1 MYNKHTQP
9 LRLNC
14 MLRQFKVRFK
24 YVDFL
29 CRLTRSWPQENSSC
43 GRVWRKGRRWKK
55 SRWEFMVALSLSV
68 FFRLLSSISG
78 SNQALCNV
86 AFVNFLPLCR
96 WNRPPHWP
104 RSKKSGT
111 KPSFLLKR
119 SLWWR
124 RLLKVEIL
132 KLISEPSSD
141 KLKENPGFLS
151 TWYSFALNLSIL
163 VSSNNVS
170 TAPTEGKLDIEAIKD
185 KVKKAKTKKLGAPP
199 LNPAPPTSSTTEKKK
214 KKSNKAKSK
223 G

>member
-1 MYNKHTQP
+1 MWTSYAGWPGAGHRRILPAGECEEKEEDGRNQGEN
-9 LRLNC
+9 LWW
-14 MLRQFKVRFK
+14 
-24 YVDFL
+24 L
-29 CRLTRSWPQENSSC
+29 CL
-43 GRVWRKGRRWKK
+43 
-55 SRWEFMVALSLSV
+55 LV
-68 FFRLLSSISG
+68 FFRLLSSFSG

-86 AFVNFLPLCR
+86 AFVNLLPLFR

-132 KLISEPSSD
+132 KQTLISEPSSD
-141 KLKENPGFLS
+141 KLKEKPGFLS

-199 LNPAPPTSSTTEKKK
+199 LNPAPPTSSTTDKKK

>member
-1 MYNKHTQP
+1 
-9 LRLNC
+9 
-14 MLRQFKVRFK
+14 MLRQFKVCFK

-29 CRLTRSWPQENSSC
+29 CRLTRSWPQENSSY

-55 SRWEFMVALSLSV
+55 SRWEFMETLPLLV
-68 FFRLLSSISG
+68 FFRLLSSFSG

-86 AFVNFLPLCR
+86 AFVNLLPLFR

-111 KPSFLLKR
+111 KLSFLLKR

-132 KLISEPSSD
+132 KQTLISEPSSD
-141 KLKENPGFLS
+141 KLKEKPGFLS

-170 TAPTEGKLDIEAIKD
+170 HPYFPLCVTAPTEGKLDIEAIKD

-199 LNPAPPTSSTTEKKK
+199 LNPAPPTSSTTDKKK